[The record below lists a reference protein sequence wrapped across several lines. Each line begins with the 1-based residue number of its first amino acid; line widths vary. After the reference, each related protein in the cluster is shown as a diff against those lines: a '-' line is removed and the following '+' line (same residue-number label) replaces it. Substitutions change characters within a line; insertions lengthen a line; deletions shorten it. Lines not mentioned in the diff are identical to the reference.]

1 MKVKMSLSFKFY
13 CDGVTDIPEN
23 EFSKI
28 DSKRIEEYKKDIENS
43 LIREIANDCDKA
55 YISDFNVKVEPVE
68 KSDDSEG
75 NN

>member
-13 CDGVTDIPEN
+13 CDGVIDIPEN

-43 LIREIANDCDKA
+43 LISEIAKDCDKA
-55 YISDFNVKVEPVE
+55 YISDFNVNVEPVE
-68 KSDDSEG
+68 ENEDTD
-75 NN
+75 